1 MVETVVKTM
10 KGFYVGGFC
19 LFSVL
24 LGAGCALRS
33 APPVIPSMDS
43 AVKEDAYAQLPAL
56 AETML
61 LVYHH
66 YPKDVG
72 ITNIIY
78 GAIDGLL
85 SGLDPNSSFLTPDM
99 VAELDEESQG
109 RFVGIGVTV
118 ETEPDGLRV
127 VAPIEGSPA
136 FKSGIRA
143 GDLIVSVDGQSVAG
157 RSLSQCMKLLKG
169 EPGTT
174 VLVTVIRGD
183 GEPGALVLRRE
194 KIEVPAVT
202 SVRVLDQQVGYLR
215 VAHFSDKL
223 SDEFAA
229 ALKTLEQQQVRG
241 VIIDL
246 RDNPGGLID
255 AAIAVSEQLL
265 PQGQVIVTVRGRTAE
280 DEHVFK
286 ASGGRYQAGTFP
298 VACIVNGGSASA
310 SEIFAGALQAHHR
323 ATLVGEQ
330 TYGKASVQSVM
341 ELALCKGCAVRL
353 TTGFYYTPDN
363 KLIHGVGLAP
373 DVVVPMAQSDW
384 LKVQRLRMIED
395 QRGQPSKAGSKPE
408 DLQLKRALEIVLKQS
423 GKKGV

>member
-1 MVETVVKTM
+1 MVRMM
-10 KGFYVGGFC
+10 KGFYAGGLC
-19 LFSVL
+19 WLSL
-24 LGAGCALRS
+24 LLVAGCALRS
-33 APPVIPSMDS
+33 VPPAIPSMDN

-72 ITNIIY
+72 MTNIIS

-85 SGLDPNSSFLTPDM
+85 SGLDPNSAFLTPDM
-99 VAELDEESQG
+99 VAEIDEESQG

-136 FKSGIRA
+136 FKAGIHA

-157 RSLSQCMKLLKG
+157 RSLSYCMHLLKG
-169 EPGTT
+169 ESGTT
-174 VLVTVIRGD
+174 VLVTVIRND

-202 SVRVLDQQVGYLR
+202 SVRVLEQQVGYLR

-223 SDEFAA
+223 SDEFTA
-229 ALKTLEQQQVRG
+229 ALTTLEQQHVRG

-255 AAIAVSEQLL
+255 AAIAISEQLL
-265 PQGQVIVTVRGRTAE
+265 PQGQVIVTVRGRSAA
-280 DEHVFK
+280 DMHVFK
-286 ASGGRYQAGTFP
+286 ADGGRYNNSTLP
-298 VACIVNGGSASA
+298 VVCLVNSGSASA

-341 ELALCKGCAVRL
+341 ELALSKGCAIRL

-363 KLIHGVGLAP
+363 KLIHGVGLSP

-395 QRGQPSKAGSKPE
+395 QKDQQSKAGSQLK
-408 DLQLKRALEIVLKQS
+408 DLQLNRALEIVLKQS
-423 GKKGV
+423 GKKGA

>member
-1 MVETVVKTM
+1 VVEAVVRRM
-10 KGFYVGGFC
+10 KVFYVGG
-19 LFSVL
+19 LGVLSVL
-24 LGAGCALRS
+24 LIVGCATDRV
-33 APPVIPSMDS
+33 APAIPAMDE

-66 YPKDVG
+66 YPHAVG
-72 ITNIIY
+72 MTNIIA

-85 SGLDPNSSFLTPDM
+85 NGLDPNSAFLTPDM
-99 VAELDEESQG
+99 LAELDEESQG
-109 RFVGIGVTV
+109 SFVGIGVTV
-118 ETEPDGLRV
+118 EAESDGLRV

-136 FKSGIRA
+136 FKAGIHA
-143 GDLIVSVDGQSVAG
+143 GDLIVSVNGQSVAG
-157 RSLSQCMKLLKG
+157 HSLAQCMQLLKG
-169 EPGTT
+169 ESGTT
-174 VLVTVIRGD
+174 VLVTVIRSD

-194 KIEVPAVT
+194 KINVPAVT
-202 SVRVLDQQVGYLR
+202 SVRVMDQQVGYLR

-223 SDEFAA
+223 SGEFTA
-229 ALKTLEQQQVRG
+229 ALKKLEQQHVRG
-241 VIIDL
+241 VIVDL

-255 AAIAVSEQLL
+255 AAIAISDQLL
-265 PQGQVIVTVRGRTAE
+265 PQGQVIVTVRGRDAE
-280 DEHVFK
+280 DAHVFK
-286 ASGGRYQAGTFP
+286 ADGGHYNNSTLP
-298 VACIVNGGSASA
+298 VVCLVNGGSASA

-341 ELALCKGCAVRL
+341 GLSLSKGCAIRL

-363 KLIHGVGLAP
+363 KLIHGVGLSP

-384 LKVQRLRMIED
+384 LKVQRQRMIED
-395 QRGQPSKAGSKPE
+395 QRGQPSQEGSKRD

-423 GKKGV
+423 EKKGA